1 MTKTSHQ
8 KPLVGITT
16 TRLKNSFGNPIFTIN
31 EPYPQSIS
39 AAGGLPILIPLDLSQ
54 DDLDALLTRLDGVLF
69 TGGYDVDPQLYGC
82 QAHPKVEGVDSSR
95 DQVEMHL
102 LYTLLKLSKPF
113 FAICRG
119 LQLINVALGGS
130 LFADLPEQYP
140 GAVRHENHDLPRDHL
155 AHVVNLEPDS
165 RLIQVLSTRQPQV
178 NSLHHQGIRTLAPDL
193 HPAAHAPDG
202 LLEAFELPGHPF
214 GIAVQWHPEELQEHA
229 PQRALFQAFV
239 QSCLVARSSH
249 SPGGTP

>member
-1 MTKTSHQ
+1 MTNTPHQ

-31 EPYPQSIS
+31 EPYTQSIS
-39 AAGGLPILIPLDLSQ
+39 AAGGLPVLIPLDLSQ
-54 DDLDALLTRLDGVLF
+54 DDQDALLTRLDGVLF

-82 QAHPKVEGVDSSR
+82 QVHPKVEGVDSRR

-102 LYTLLKLSKPF
+102 LYALLKMRKPF
-113 FAICRG
+113 FGICRG

-130 LFADLPEQYP
+130 LYADLPEQFP
-140 GAVRHENHDLPRDHL
+140 GAERHENHDLPRNHM
-155 AHVVNLEPDS
+155 AHSVNLAPDS
-165 RLIQVLSTRQPQV
+165 SLVQVLNTRQPQV
-178 NSLHHQGIRTLAPDL
+178 NSLHHQGVRRLAQDL

-214 GIAVQWHPEELQEHA
+214 GIAVQWHPEELQKYES
-229 PQRALFQAFV
+229 QRRLFQAFV
-239 QSCLVARSSH
+239 QACREDNS
-249 SPGGTP
+249 